1 MQATRG
7 KTPRRDA
14 ERPDA
19 HRVSGLSAMRAL
31 AHPTRVRMMH
41 LLRAEPLSA
50 SELARRL
57 EIRFGSAQ
65 YHLRSLERA
74 GIALR
79 VGERTRRGGTEVLFE
94 VPHDLWVDEGPD
106 TPVGTRQAMN
116 RAYVAEILR
125 RMDAASVAWPDTDR
139 DVRATL
145 EVELDPDGVASATE
159 ALHAFLHRLEEL
171 ALDRP
176 TDDSMTFTAVTLFF
190 RIPRSA
196 SDRREQAG
204 T

>member
-1 MQATRG
+1 MG
-7 KTPRRDA
+7 WRDDPSA
-14 ERPDA
+14 A
-19 HRVSGLSAMRAL
+19 HRVGGLQAMRAL

-65 YHLRSLERA
+65 YHLRSLAQA

-94 VPHDLWVDEGPD
+94 VPHDIWFDEGPD

-116 RAYVAEILR
+116 RAYIAEILR
-125 RMDAASVAWPDTDR
+125 RMDAASLEWPTTDR
-139 DVRATL
+139 DVRATREL
-145 EVELDPDGVASATE
+145 ELDPDGVAAATE
-159 ALHAFLHRLEEL
+159 ALHGFLHLLDEL

-176 TDDSMTFTAVTLFF
+176 TEGSMTFTAAALFF
-190 RIPRSA
+190 RAPRST
-196 SDRREQAG
+196 SPGEDSEP
-204 T
+204 

>member
-1 MQATRG
+1 
-7 KTPRRDA
+7 
-14 ERPDA
+14 
-19 HRVSGLSAMRAL
+19 MRAL

-57 EIRFGSAQ
+57 AIRFGSAQ

-116 RAYVAEILR
+116 RAYITEILR
-125 RMDAASVAWPDTDR
+125 RMDAASLEWPTTDL
-139 DVRATL
+139 DVRATR
-145 EVELDPDGVASATE
+145 EVELDPEGVAVATD
-159 ALHAFLHRLEEL
+159 ALHAFLHLLDEL
-171 ALDRP
+171 SLDRP
-176 TDDSMTFTAVTLFF
+176 TEDSTTFTAAALFF
-190 RIPRSA
+190 RAPS
-196 SDRREQAG
+196 STSSGEG
-204 T
+204 SES

>member
-1 MQATRG
+1 
-7 KTPRRDA
+7 
-14 ERPDA
+14 
-19 HRVSGLSAMRAL
+19 MRAL

-41 LLRAEPLSA
+41 LLRTEPLSA

-57 EIRFGSAQ
+57 DVRFGSAQ

-74 GIALR
+74 GIARR

-94 VPHDLWVDEGPD
+94 VPHALWVDEGPD

-125 RMDAASVAWPDTDR
+125 RMDAASAAGVRTDR
-139 DVRATL
+139 DARSTRA
-145 EVELDPDGVASATE
+145 VELDPDGVAAATE
-159 ALHAFLHRLEEL
+159 ALHAFLHRLDEL
-171 ALDRP
+171 ALERP
-176 TDDSMTFTAVTLFF
+176 TKDSMTFTAANLFF

-196 SDRREQAG
+196 SDRSGEVG
-204 T
+204 M